1 MKRVLV
7 VGAGVLLI
15 ILIGMLVRSAG
26 TIETA
31 EVQAERIARD
41 QSTPNNK
48 SVVTEFAK
56 KKGVEG
62 LKPLLKSESANARMA
77 AIIAL
82 GTLKG
87 DKEATRVLIELAG
100 GKNVE
105 DAHNAII
112 AIASQGAPEAREVIT
127 KAFES
132 PDVGRREAACVAV
145 YEYRDESLYPL
156 LDAALDDED
165 ESIQLVA
172 SRIKDLIRYGHSAAI
187 DR

>member
-15 ILIGMLVRSAG
+15 ILIGILVRSAG
-26 TIETA
+26 NVRTA
-31 EVQAERIARD
+31 EDEAADVLRQNTAGSKRVA
-41 QSTPNNK
+41 
-48 SVVTEFAK
+48 VEFAK
-56 KKGVEG
+56 KQGVEG
-62 LKPLLKSESANARMA
+62 LKPLLKSESANVRTAT
-77 AIIAL
+77 IIAL

-87 DKEATRVLIELAG
+87 DKEATRVLIELAN
-100 GKNVE
+100 GKDVE

-132 PDVGRREAACVAV
+132 PDVRRREAACMAV
-145 YEYRDESLYPL
+145 YEYGDESLHPL

-165 ESIQLVA
+165 DFIKLVA
-172 SRIKDLIRYGHSAAI
+172 SRVKELIRYGHAAAI

>member
-1 MKRVLV
+1 MRRVLV

-15 ILIGMLVRSAG
+15 ILIGMLVRSVG
-26 TIETA
+26 RGKTA
-31 EVQAERIARD
+31 EDEAADVLRQNTAGSKGVA
-41 QSTPNNK
+41 
-48 SVVTEFAK
+48 VEFAK
-56 KKGVEG
+56 KQGVEG
-62 LKPLLKSESANARMA
+62 LKPLLKSESANVRTA

-87 DKEATRVLIELAG
+87 DKEATKVLIELAR
-100 GKNVE
+100 GKDVE

-112 AIASQGAPEAREVIT
+112 AIASQGAPETREVIT

-132 PDVGRREAACVAV
+132 PDVRRREAACMAV

-165 ESIQLVA
+165 EFIQVVA
-172 SRIKDLIRYGHSAAI
+172 SRIKGLIRYGHSAAI